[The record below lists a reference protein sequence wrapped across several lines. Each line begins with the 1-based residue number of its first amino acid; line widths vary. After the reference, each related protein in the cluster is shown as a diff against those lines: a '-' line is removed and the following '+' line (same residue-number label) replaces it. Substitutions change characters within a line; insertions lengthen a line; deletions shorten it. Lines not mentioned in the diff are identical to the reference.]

1 MENPEFD
8 VIASATVPWTVQRV
22 TESGVEAE
30 QLRVVAEEP
39 LIIEVNGQEAA
50 TLMRLPGWEKELA
63 VGFCLSEGLIAD
75 VEAIYLV
82 HHCGRGLPAPGE
94 AVGQAAGLSVG
105 GDKEKGQAGGLSYEG
120 GLELASRNRVQIHA
134 AEGSYKRRGADEVMR
149 LVRAGCGAV
158 GVELGD
164 LDLPPV
170 RSELKIGARTLLKLN
185 AALRQG
191 QELFQD
197 VGGVHAAALF
207 DAEGRVVVIRE
218 DIGRHNAVDKVLG
231 HCYLRRIPLHDKV
244 ILTTGRTSYEMVSK
258 AVRVGLPILAS
269 VSTPTALAV
278 HLAESYRCTVIGYMR
293 SNRFS
298 VYTHGWR
305 VEDLRGLEK
314 TPGV

>member
-1 MENPEFD
+1 VETPEFD
-8 VIASATVPWTVQRV
+8 VIASATIPWTVQRV
-22 TESGVEAE
+22 TEAGAEAE

-75 VEAIYLV
+75 VEAIHLV

-94 AVGQAAGLSVG
+94 EVEE
-105 GDKEKGQAGGLSYEG
+105 GD
-120 GLELASRNRVQIHA
+120 GLELASRNRVQIQA

-170 RSELKIGARTLLKLN
+170 CSELRIGARTLLKLN

-231 HCYLRRIPLHDKV
+231 HCLLRRIPLHDKI

-278 HLAESYRCTVIGYMR
+278 HLAEAYRCTVIGYMR

-305 VEDLRGLEK
+305 VSD
-314 TPGV
+314 